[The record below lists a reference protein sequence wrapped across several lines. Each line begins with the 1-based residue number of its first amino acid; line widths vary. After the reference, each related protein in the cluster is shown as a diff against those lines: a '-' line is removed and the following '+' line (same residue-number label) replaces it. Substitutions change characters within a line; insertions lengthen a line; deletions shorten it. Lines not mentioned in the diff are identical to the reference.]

1 MKTFSSLIALLFLSS
16 VSIINGFT
24 VSSFTNTNNIISSTY
39 NPLKIQTSLA
49 MQSNVVTM
57 LDGSPS
63 STTSMFLDNTFTSNT
78 ISAATVDPS
87 TALSQV
93 LAGVLNTPLILAV
106 PILAAVSVASVV
118 AWLIVSY
125 ANPADPDE

>member
-16 VSIINGFT
+16 VSVINGFT

-49 MQSNVVTM
+49 MQSNVVTI

-63 STTSMFLDNTFTSNT
+63 STTSMFLDNTMTSNT
-78 ISAATVDPS
+78 ISAATVDPT

-118 AWLIVSY
+118 AWFIVSY